1 MAKYTKL
8 GAEATETKGWFRAHK
23 WLLLR
28 RLSQIGILLLFLLGP
43 LGITLGIEQIWI
55 LKGNLASSLLLDTVP
70 MTDPFLL
77 LQILAAG
84 FIPISIV
91 VLGAIIVTAF
101 YLLVGGRAY
110 CSWVCPVNIVTDAAN
125 WLREKLGIKA
135 STRFSRNTR
144 YWMLGMVLVLSAVTG
159 NMAFE
164 LLNPV
169 SMVHRGIIFSV
180 HNPGISVGEGIAW
193 VGVGIA
199 WTVVI
204 GIFLFDLFVAK
215 RGWCSHL
222 CPMGAM
228 YGLIGKLSPVRV
240 RADRRSA
247 CDDCMECFAVC
258 PEPQVIKPA
267 LKGANKG
274 IGPVILAGECTN
286 CGRCI
291 DICAEEVFHFG
302 TRFNN
307 VEKVESVKGSAQQ
320 V

>member
-8 GAEATETKGWFRAHK
+8 GAEAIKSKGWLRAHK

-28 RLSQIGILLLFLLGP
+28 RISQIGILLLFLLGP
-43 LGITLGIEQIWI
+43 LGLTLGVDEIWI
-55 LKGNLASSLLLDTVP
+55 LKGNLASSLLFDTVP

-84 FIPISIV
+84 FIPITTV

-110 CSWVCPVNIVTDAAN
+110 CSWVCPVNIVTDTAN
-125 WLREKLGIKA
+125 WLREKLGIKT
-135 STRFSRNTR
+135 STRFTRNTR

-159 NMAFE
+159 NMAYE

-169 SMVHRGIIFSV
+169 SMVHRGIIF
-180 HNPGISVGEGIAW
+180 
-193 VGVGIA
+193 GVGIA

-215 RGWCSHL
+215 RGWCTHL

-228 YGLIGKLSPVRV
+228 YGLIGKFSPIRV
-240 RADRRSA
+240 RADQRSA

-267 LKGANKG
+267 LKGADKG
-274 IGPVILAGECTN
+274 IGPVILSGECTN

-291 DICAEEVFHFG
+291 DICSVEVFNFG

-307 VEKVESVKGSAQQ
+307 VDKVENVKGSAQQ

>member
-1 MAKYTKL
+1 MAKVTNL

-28 RLSQIGILLLFLLGP
+28 RISQVSVFVLFLLGP
-43 LGITLGIEQIWI
+43 LGITLGVEQIWI
-55 LKGNLASSLLLDTVP
+55 LKGNLASSLLFDTVP
-70 MTDPFLL
+70 LTDPFLL
-77 LQILAAG
+77 LQMLAAG
-84 FIPISIV
+84 FVPISTV
-91 VLGAIIVTAF
+91 VLGAFIVTVF
-101 YLLVGGRAY
+101 YLLVGGRVY
-110 CSWVCPVNIVTDAAN
+110 CSWFCPINIVTDVAN
-125 WLREKLGIKA
+125 WLREKLGIKSSA
-135 STRFSRNTR
+135 HFSRNTR
-144 YWMLGMVLVLSAVTG
+144 YWMLGMVLALSAVIG

-164 LLNPV
+164 LVNPV
-169 SMVHRGIIFSV
+169 SMVHRAIIF
-180 HNPGISVGEGIAW
+180 
-193 VGVGIA
+193 GVGIA

-204 GIFLFDLFVAK
+204 GIFLFDLFVSR

-228 YGLIGKLSPVRV
+228 YGVIGKASPVRV
-240 RADRRSA
+240 RADQRSA

-307 VEKVESVKGSAQQ
+307 VDKVESVKGSAQL

>member
-8 GAEATETKGWFRAHK
+8 GVEAIATKGWFRAHK

-28 RLSQIGILLLFLLGP
+28 RMSQVSILLLFLLGP
-43 LGITLGIEQIWI
+43 LGITLGEVWI
-55 LKGNLASSLLLDTVP
+55 IKGNLASSLLLDTVP

-84 FIPISIV
+84 FVPVSTV
-91 VLGAIIVTAF
+91 VLGAVIVTAF
-101 YLLVGGRAY
+101 YLLVGGRVY
-110 CSWVCPVNIVTDAAN
+110 CSWVCPVNIITDAAN
-125 WLREKLGIKA
+125 WLRKKLGIKTT
-135 STRFSRNTR
+135 SRFSRRTR
-144 YWMLGMVLVLSAVTG
+144 YWMLVMVLVLSAVTG
-159 NMAFE
+159 NMAYE
-164 LLNPV
+164 LMNPV
-169 SMVHRGIIFSV
+169 SMVHRAIIF
-180 HNPGISVGEGIAW
+180 
-193 VGVGIA
+193 GVGMA

-228 YGLIGKLSPVRV
+228 YSLIGKYSPVRV
-240 RADRRSA
+240 RADKRTA

-258 PEPQVIKPA
+258 PEPKVIEPA
-267 LKGANKG
+267 LKGADKG
-274 IGPVILAGECTN
+274 IGPVIMAGECTN

-291 DICAEEVFHFG
+291 DICAKEVFNFG

-307 VEKVESVKGSAQQ
+307 VDKVEVEGVKGSVKHA
-320 V
+320 